1 MIAECMG
8 KLSDAVALAGHTNH
22 DLSLKRQDMHKF
34 CLPRESAGICANH
47 VPMTEEW
54 LYPSGADFH
63 RSLKEARDALK
74 LSQQKGKGGHGQQW
88 SGNNG
93 TFLGQE

>member
-34 CLPRESAGICANH
+34 CLPRESAGLCANH

-54 LYPSGADFH
+54 LCPSRADFH

-74 LSQQKGKGGHGQQW
+74 
-88 SGNNG
+88 
-93 TFLGQE
+93 